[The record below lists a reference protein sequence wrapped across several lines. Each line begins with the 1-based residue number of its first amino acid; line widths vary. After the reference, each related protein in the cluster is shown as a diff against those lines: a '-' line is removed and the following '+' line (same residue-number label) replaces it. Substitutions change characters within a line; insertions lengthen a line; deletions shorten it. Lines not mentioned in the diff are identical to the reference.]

1 MIPRK
6 IFFTRGIGQAD
17 EKLISFEN
25 ALKDAQI
32 ACYNLVRVSSIL
44 PVKCEE
50 IPLEEG
56 IKQLT
61 PGQIV
66 YTVISEITFNY
77 NSPNGEKNV
86 FASIGIAKPKDKN
99 LYGYLSE
106 YSGTNRNLDD
116 VKKNSC
122 NLAMRLLQSSR
133 NDTIIECNTS
143 EITAYLKLN
152 FTSILGFI
160 TCIAAAV
167 FVE

>member
-1 MIPRK
+1 MIPKK
-6 IFFTRGIGQAD
+6 IFFTRGIGHAD

-44 PVKCEE
+44 PAKCEQ
-50 IPLEEG
+50 IPLENG
-56 IKQLT
+56 IKQLN

-66 YTVISEITFNY
+66 YSVISEITYNG
-77 NSPNGEKNV
+77 NSPNKEKNV

-106 YSGTNRNLDD
+106 YSGANRNLED
-116 VKKNSC
+116 VKKESC
-122 NLAMRLLQSSR
+122 NLAMKLLQSSR
-133 NDTIIECNTS
+133 NDTKIECDTY
-143 EITAYLKLN
+143 EITSYLKLN
-152 FTSILGFI
+152 FTPMPDFI

-167 FVE
+167 FIE